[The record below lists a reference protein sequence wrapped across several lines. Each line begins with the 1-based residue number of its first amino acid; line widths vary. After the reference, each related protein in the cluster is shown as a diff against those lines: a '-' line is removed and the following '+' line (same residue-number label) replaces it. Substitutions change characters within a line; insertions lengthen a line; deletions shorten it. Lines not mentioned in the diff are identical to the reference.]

1 LGQELSH
8 EASLADILKRPT
20 VTYALLTEAYDGST
34 PQLDAD
40 PNLNQQ
46 IQDQVEISIKYAG
59 YIDRQALEIARQE
72 FNEGYPLP
80 DFLDY
85 SLVRGLSKE
94 VQQKLGDWQIPGV
107 GVRAEILELGV
118 AELGLALSQKQVADL
133 NTFLQELERWNR
145 VHNLTSV
152 EGDQASIDLHL
163 IDSIAILPIMREFLP
178 PTQVQIADL
187 GSGGGLPAIPIAI
200 AEPNWSIS
208 LIEAVR
214 KKTAFLQNVKGKLGL
229 GNASIYSDR
238 VEHVASQEPGKY
250 DAVISRAFTSLDRF
264 LDLAEPF
271 LKPGGLVFAMKAKR
285 ADEELLAVSTAR
297 WRLVADR
304 FVVIPNS
311 TAERRLLVFTPHA
324 KITF

>member
-1 LGQELSH
+1 VSGS
-8 EASLADILKRPT
+8 ALA
-20 VTYALLTEAYDGST
+20 
-34 PQLDAD
+34 
-40 PNLNQQ
+40 
-46 IQDQVEISIKYAG
+46 
-59 YIDRQALEIARQE
+59 
-72 FNEGYPLP
+72 
-80 DFLDY
+80 
-85 SLVRGLSKE
+85 
-94 VQQKLGDWQIPGV
+94 
-107 GVRAEILELGV
+107 LGV
-118 AELGLALSQKQVADL
+118 AELGLTLSQQQVADL
-133 NTFLQELERWNR
+133 NAFLQELERWNR

-152 EGDQASIDLHL
+152 EGEQASIDLHL

-178 PTQVQIADL
+178 STPIQIADL

-200 AEPNWSIS
+200 AQPNWSIS

-285 ADEELLAVSTAR
+285 ADEELLAVSAER
-297 WRLVADR
+297 WQLLADR

-324 KITF
+324 KITH

>member
-1 LGQELSH
+1 MSGS
-8 EASLADILKRPT
+8 ALA
-20 VTYALLTEAYDGST
+20 
-34 PQLDAD
+34 
-40 PNLNQQ
+40 
-46 IQDQVEISIKYAG
+46 
-59 YIDRQALEIARQE
+59 
-72 FNEGYPLP
+72 
-80 DFLDY
+80 
-85 SLVRGLSKE
+85 
-94 VQQKLGDWQIPGV
+94 
-107 GVRAEILELGV
+107 LGV
-118 AELGLALSQKQVADL
+118 AELGLTLSQQQVADL
-133 NTFLQELERWNR
+133 NAFLQELERWNR

-152 EGDQASIDLHL
+152 EGEQASIDLHL

-178 PTQVQIADL
+178 STPIQIADL

-200 AEPNWSIS
+200 AQPNWSIS

-271 LKPGGLVFAMKAKR
+271 LKPGGLVFAMKARR
-285 ADEELLAVSTAR
+285 ADEELLAVSAER
-297 WRLVADR
+297 WRLLADR

-324 KITF
+324 KITH

>member
-1 LGQELSH
+1 VSGS
-8 EASLADILKRPT
+8 ALA
-20 VTYALLTEAYDGST
+20 
-34 PQLDAD
+34 
-40 PNLNQQ
+40 
-46 IQDQVEISIKYAG
+46 
-59 YIDRQALEIARQE
+59 
-72 FNEGYPLP
+72 
-80 DFLDY
+80 
-85 SLVRGLSKE
+85 
-94 VQQKLGDWQIPGV
+94 
-107 GVRAEILELGV
+107 LGV
-118 AELGLALSQKQVADL
+118 AELGLTLSQQQVADL
-133 NTFLQELERWNR
+133 NAFLQELERWNR

-152 EGDQASIDLHL
+152 EGEQASIDLHL

-178 PTQVQIADL
+178 STPIQIADL

-200 AEPNWSIS
+200 AQPNWSIS

-271 LKPGGLVFAMKAKR
+271 LKPDGLVFAMKARR
-285 ADEELLAVSTAR
+285 ADEELLAVSAER
-297 WRLVADR
+297 WRLLADR

-324 KITF
+324 KITH